1 MTEWTSSV
9 LQTCLL
15 FVNYLTLMSVLKK
28 MFATLLFWCW
38 IYLIYSQC
46 CDISLA
52 FFFPFSSSLLKC
64 YLRIMSGKVGWLIM
78 VPHSCNLYVRGG
90 CESLRDP
97 SQQILAVTSYILS
110 TLKIS
115 CASQV
120 LLQNLLSSLQ
130 VLIVRVNPN
139 SMPHL
144 FDRLPL
150 CFAS

>member
-1 MTEWTSSV
+1 VDQQCSADLPTFCKLSHVDVCVKENVCYIAFLV
-9 LQTCLL
+9 LDLPHLQL
-15 FVNYLTLMSVLKK
+15 VLRY
-28 MFATLLFWCW
+28 F
-38 IYLIYSQC
+38 SR
-46 CDISLA
+46 

-115 CASQV
+115 CAS
-120 LLQNLLSSLQ
+120 
-130 VLIVRVNPN
+130 
-139 SMPHL
+139 
-144 FDRLPL
+144 
-150 CFAS
+150 